1 VKLGNS
7 QKDGFLMWNEFLDFF
22 FLGEASLRERAD
34 GSDWW
39 NQLDSKGNYI
49 TKAKT
54 TTGRL
59 SEET

>member
-1 VKLGNS
+1 M
-7 QKDGFLMWNEFLDFF
+7 MWNEFLDFF

-49 TKAKT
+49 TKAKAH
-54 TTGRL
+54 TTGRM
-59 SEET
+59 SE